1 MSSFSEGKVA
11 KFIAK
16 EATTYVEYNMYQLS
30 RIYPKGTRFDSSNY
44 DPVPSWNSGC
54 QIVALNYQ
62 TGSEPM
68 FINDGKFQDNG
79 GSGYLLKPQYMR
91 DAKANFSPAMKVKQ
105 SKNLEIIIIS
115 GWQLPKVKGKE
126 KGDIIDP
133 YVKVSVHGLTGDK
146 RSFKTKVIKNN
157 GFNPVWKADTKFPLS
172 HPELATLTFVVSDA
186 DLISSDDLIAQYSL
200 PVTSLRDGYRFVP
213 LKDKHGKLIEKSSLL
228 IYSKLS

>member
-1 MSSFSEGKVA
+1 
-11 KFIAK
+11 
-16 EATTYVEYNMYQLS
+16 
-30 RIYPKGTRFDSSNY
+30 
-44 DPVPSWNSGC
+44 
-54 QIVALNYQ
+54 
-62 TGSEPM
+62 
-68 FINDGKFQDNG
+68 
-79 GSGYLLKPQYMR
+79 MR